1 LSDWIN
7 SNQSSDLNGLHDEA
21 FFDDEIMEFQI
32 KAEDDPQRVMH
43 DLENQIEELR
53 DNKMDLIINKEGPM

>member
-1 LSDWIN
+1 LNDWIN
-7 SNQSSDLNGLHDEA
+7 LNQSLDLNGLRDEV

-43 DLENQIEELR
+43 DLEN
-53 DNKMDLIINKEGPM
+53 